1 MDKITKLTNPLALHV
16 KWAKDALAAAHR
28 DFAKNPSATHWDV
41 LTRAAMT
48 YQQIEWASRT
58 HTIDREK
65 LAFKLDSNPLGEWE
79 NLICRE
85 TLGVGVRT
93 ALRDCATV

>member
-1 MDKITKLTNPLALHV
+1 
-16 KWAKDALAAAHR
+16 
-28 DFAKNPSATHWDV
+28 V
-41 LTRAAMT
+41 LTRAAMA

-65 LAFKLDSNPLGEWE
+65 LAFDLDSNPINEWQ
-79 NLICRE
+79 NVICRA

>member
-1 MDKITKLTNPLALHV
+1 MTTRLTTPLASHV
-16 KWAKDALAAAHR
+16 SYTKEVLARAHR

-65 LAFKLDSNPLGEWE
+65 LASKLDSNPINEWQ

>member
-1 MDKITKLTNPLALHV
+1 MTTRLTSPLASHV
-16 KWAKDALAAAHR
+16 SYTKEILAAAHR
-28 DFAKNPSATHWDV
+28 AFAKNPSATHWDV

-65 LAFKLDSNPLGEWE
+65 LAFDIDSNPIGEWQ
-79 NLICRE
+79 NVICRA

>member
-1 MDKITKLTNPLALHV
+1 MTTRLTSPLAIHV
-16 KWAKDALAAAHR
+16 KWAKDALALAHR
-28 DFAKNPSATHWDV
+28 AFAKNPSATHWDV
-41 LTRAAMT
+41 LQRAAMT

-65 LAFKLDSNPLGEWE
+65 LAFNLDSNPINEWQ
-79 NLICRE
+79 NVICRA

-93 ALRDCATV
+93 ALRDSAII

>member
-1 MDKITKLTNPLALHV
+1 M
-16 KWAKDALAAAHR
+16 
-28 DFAKNPSATHWDV
+28 
-41 LTRAAMT
+41 LTRAAMA

-65 LAFKLDSNPLGEWE
+65 LASKLDSNPINEWQ

>member
-1 MDKITKLTNPLALHV
+1 MTTRLTASLAYTV

-28 DFAKNPSATHWDV
+28 AFAKNPSATNWDV
-41 LTRAAMT
+41 LQRAAFT

-65 LAFKLDSNPLGEWE
+65 LDFDLDSNPIGEWQ
-79 NLICRE
+79 NVICR
-85 TLGVGVRT
+85 TTVGSGVRE
-93 ALRDCATV
+93 ALRDFATV

>member
-1 MDKITKLTNPLALHV
+1 MTTRLPAPLAYTV
-16 KWAKDALAAAHR
+16 QWAKDSLARAHR
-28 DFAKNPSATHWDV
+28 AFAKNPSATHWDV

-48 YQQIEWASRT
+48 YQQVEWASRT

-65 LAFKLDSNPLGEWE
+65 LDAKLDTYPIGEWQDV
-79 NLICRE
+79 ICRE

>member
-1 MDKITKLTNPLALHV
+1 
-16 KWAKDALAAAHR
+16 
-28 DFAKNPSATHWDV
+28 V
-41 LTRAAMT
+41 LTRAALT

-65 LAFKLDSNPLGEWE
+65 LAFDLDSNPINEWQ
-79 NLICRE
+79 NVICRA